1 MLIALDYDGTYTAD
15 PDLWLDFIKRAQSR
29 GHTVICVTMRHDHET
44 LDMCLR
50 LQDRVEVI
58 CSARQAKQL
67 FLNELG
73 IYPDIWIDDNPK
85 WLFEDAG

>member
-15 PDLWLDFIKRAQSR
+15 PELWLDFIKRAQSR
-29 GHTVICVTMRHDHET
+29 GHTVICVTMRHDHEA

-50 LQDRVEVI
+50 LQGRVEVI

-67 FLNELG
+67 FLKDQG

-85 WLFEDAG
+85 WLFEDAD